1 MSIAKQV
8 ILLLLCLIGYS
19 LDISAQTE
27 KVKNLPY
34 ADYRQVHFG
43 FLLGMHTQDIAFSHT
58 GFVGENGES
67 WYAEQP
73 GFSPGFSV
81 GLLASLSIIEQLE
94 LRLTPTMHFGNR
106 YITLKESESSAFEK
120 QDIKANI
127 VAIPLNVKYSSKRIN
142 NYRPY
147 ITAGISPSIDLS
159 KKKNTP
165 IVLNRFD
172 FAIELGLGLDLYLPY
187 FKLIPELR
195 FSFGLV
201 DLIKHDRPDL
211 KDPNMIKYT
220 KGIESAKS
228 RSVSLIFYFE

>member
-1 MSIAKQV
+1 MSKARQT
-8 ILLLLCLIGYS
+8 ILVLLCLIGYN
-19 LDISAQTE
+19 LNISAQSE

-34 ADYRQVHFG
+34 ADYRRMHFG
-43 FLLGMHTQDIAFSHT
+43 FLLGMHTQDLAFTHT

-106 YITLKESESSAFEK
+106 YVTLRESESGATQK

-127 VAIPLNVKYSSKRIN
+127 VAIPLNLKYSSKRIN

-147 ITAGISPSIDLS
+147 ITAGVSPSIDLS
-159 KKKNTP
+159 KRKNTP
-165 IVLNRFD
+165 LVLNRFD
-172 FAIELGLGLDLYLPY
+172 FALDFGLGFDLYLPY

-195 FSFGLV
+195 FSLGLV

-211 KDPNMIKYT
+211 KDPSMIKYT
-220 KGIESAKS
+220 QGIESAKS

>member
-1 MSIAKQV
+1 MIKAKQV
-8 ILLLLCLIGYS
+8 ILFLLCFIGYNTNI
-19 LDISAQTE
+19 LAQSE

-34 ADYRQVHFG
+34 ADYERVHLG
-43 FLLGMHTQDIAFSHT
+43 FLLGMHTQDLAFSHT
-58 GFVGENGES
+58 GFIGENGES

-81 GLLASLSIIEQLE
+81 GLLASLSILEQLE

-106 YITLKESESSAFEK
+106 YITLIESESGTTEK

-127 VAIPLNVKYSSKRIN
+127 VAIPLNLKYRSKRIN

-147 ITAGISPSIDLS
+147 ITAGVSPSIDLS

-172 FAIELGLGLDLYLPY
+172 FAIELGLGLDIYLPY

-195 FSFGLV
+195 FSFGLI

-211 KDPNMIKYT
+211 KDPSMIKYT
-220 KGIESAKS
+220 QGIESAKS